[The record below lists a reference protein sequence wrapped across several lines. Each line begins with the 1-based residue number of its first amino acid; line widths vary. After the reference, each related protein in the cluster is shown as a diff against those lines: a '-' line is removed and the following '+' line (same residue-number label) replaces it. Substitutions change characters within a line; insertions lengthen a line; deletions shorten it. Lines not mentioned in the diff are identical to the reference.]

1 MAVELPDELGVDLI
15 KSRQIIENL
24 IFKVSDVESEYSQH
38 YCITGWLN
46 LSETRK
52 KYIPEEMWS
61 TWDKELDWY
70 LKANE
75 LMEKI
80 EHIRPSYNSKI
91 PIGQRYIKHYIS
103 LIRTM
108 RYTNWLIK
116 IVKNRPSYS
125 IQKKLRS
132 VENKLDALERDFK
145 CT

>member
-1 MAVELPDELGVDLI
+1 MNLPVELGVDLI
-15 KSRQIIENL
+15 KSRQIIEDL
-24 IFKVSDVESEYSQH
+24 IFKVSDVESEYSQNC
-38 YCITGWLN
+38 CITGWPN
-46 LSETRK
+46 LCESRK

-80 EHIRPSYNSKI
+80 EHIRPNYNPKI
-91 PIGQRYIKHYIS
+91 PIQQRYIKNYIS

-108 RYTNWLIK
+108 RYTKWLIK

-132 VENKLDALERDFK
+132 VENKLDDLERDFK
-145 CT
+145 